1 MHGLSLSYASE
12 RMCVCASQDVFDSCT
27 STAAE
32 ARPSFL
38 QLLEKLDV
46 CQQQIDQIAWQAAA
60 AGRRY
65 TYPLELL
72 SWHSVLFGLL
82 PSSRDEGVVCI
93 GSCLRSAVTQ
103 PVTADSAICE
113 GGCIC
118 CASAMQSYAIAF
130 LSGHSFFFTLKT
142 LLLYWVQI
150 QMDSMGDAADQ
161 LTGKQVKPLGWWWRV
176 SRCGNLHAIDI

>member
-1 MHGLSLSYASE
+1 
-12 RMCVCASQDVFDSCT
+12 MCVCASQDVFDSCT

-72 SWHSVLFGLL
+72 S
-82 PSSRDEGVVCI
+82 
-93 GSCLRSAVTQ
+93 
-103 PVTADSAICE
+103 
-113 GGCIC
+113 
-118 CASAMQSYAIAF
+118 
-130 LSGHSFFFTLKT
+130 
-142 LLLYWVQI
+142 
-150 QMDSMGDAADQ
+150 
-161 LTGKQVKPLGWWWRV
+161 
-176 SRCGNLHAIDI
+176 